1 MPFTF
6 AHPAIILPLAHLPR
20 KWFSLTGLVIGSLT
34 PDFEY
39 FLRMAIKSDYSHT
52 IGGLLWFDLPLG
64 LAISF
69 IFHNLVRDRLFD
81 NLPRFLKS
89 RFGAFTEFDWNGY
102 FKKNWMVVVISILL
116 GAISHI
122 FWDGFTHDH
131 GYFVGLIPALSNTV
145 GLFGGHIPIFK
156 ILQHAS
162 TLVGGL
168 FIAYA
173 IYRLPP
179 DLNVKGNINTK
190 YWAIVIALSVAIII
204 VRFMGGLQM
213 EQYGNAIVTAISAGL
228 LSLILTPMIMG
239 RSPHNKRK
247 ERSRKG

>member
-39 FLRMAIKSDYSHT
+39 FLRMAIKSDHSHT
-52 IGGLLWFDLPLG
+52 VGGLLWFDLPLG

-102 FKKNWMVVVISILL
+102 FKKNWMVVIISILL

-131 GYFVGLIPALSNTV
+131 GYFVGLIPTLSNTV
-145 GLFGGHIPIFK
+145 GLFGGHTPIFK

-162 TLVGGL
+162 TLVGGTDYCL
-168 FIAYA
+168 FHLQTAAGPECEGKYKCKLLGYCDCTFSGHYNGTLYGRPANGTIWKCNSDRYL
-173 IYRLPP
+173 RRTFKSHP
-179 DLNVKGNINTK
+179 NT
-190 YWAIVIALSVAIII
+190 
-204 VRFMGGLQM
+204 
-213 EQYGNAIVTAISAGL
+213 NNN
-228 LSLILTPMIMG
+228 G
-239 RSPHNKRK
+239 RATSQ
-247 ERSRKG
+247 